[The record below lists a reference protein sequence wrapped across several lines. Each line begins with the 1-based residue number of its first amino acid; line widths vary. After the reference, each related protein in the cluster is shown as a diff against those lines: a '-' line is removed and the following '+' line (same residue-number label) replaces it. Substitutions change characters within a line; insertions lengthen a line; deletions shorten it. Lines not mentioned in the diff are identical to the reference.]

1 MAIADQVSVSF
12 LKTNFLA
19 GVDLTFDDGT
29 AYPDSLYQQSIN
41 AAISWLEADLEVVF
55 DETEITERLDARDI
69 DRNAF
74 WLVHVNKRPV
84 KSVTAV
90 KARYGNFQG
99 VEFPADW
106 VHISSEIAGQLQIIP
121 GPSNIG
127 SFAFTSGVPLLVG
140 DVFMPVSYMPRWWEI
155 TYKAGFTSF
164 PSDLIHAIAL
174 KASLLPL
181 DIAGDLIAGA
191 GIANKSISVDGLSQ
205 TIGTTASATNAG
217 YGARVLQYERELK
230 ALLPQ
235 LRKRYRGKN
244 MMVI

>member
-1 MAIADQVSVSF
+1 VAIADQVSVSF

-29 AYPDSLYQQSIN
+29 AYPDSLYQQSID

-55 DETEITERLDARDI
+55 DDATFTERYDARDI

-74 WLVHVNKRPV
+74 WLIHVNKRPI
-84 KSVTAV
+84 KSVTSL
-90 KARYGNFQG
+90 KARYGSFDG
-99 VEFPADW
+99 VTFPVDW
-106 VHISSEIAGQLQIIP
+106 IHISSEIGGQLQVIP
-121 GPSNIG
+121 GPSSMG
-127 SFAFTSGVPLLVG
+127 SFAFTSGVPLLIG
-140 DVFMPVSYMPRWWEI
+140 DVFMPVEYMPLWWEI
-155 TYKAGFTSF
+155 TYTAGFTSL
-164 PSDLIHAIAL
+164 PKDLIHAIAL
-174 KASLLPL
+174 KAALLPL
-181 DIAGDLIAGA
+181 DVAGDLIAGA

-217 YGARVLQYERELK
+217 YGSRILQYERELK